1 MIEQEVQCTVVTYNG
16 TANVSTIGLQYNY
29 AHKFTYKL
37 VCNVYRV
44 QLAFAISFSIL
55 KPNYMRLRCVCV
67 LSLFMNR

>member
-29 AHKFTYKL
+29 AHKITYKL

-44 QLAFAISFSIL
+44 H
-55 KPNYMRLRCVCV
+55 
-67 LSLFMNR
+67 